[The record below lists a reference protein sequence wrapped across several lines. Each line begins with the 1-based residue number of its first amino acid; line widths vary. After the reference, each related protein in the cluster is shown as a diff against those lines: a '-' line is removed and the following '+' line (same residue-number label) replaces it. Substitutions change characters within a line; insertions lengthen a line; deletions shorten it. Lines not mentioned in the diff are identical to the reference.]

1 MTRFETPQ
9 VAVIG
14 AGEIGRG
21 WAALCVAAGWPVTL
35 YEPDAEILNPAMD
48 AITDR
53 VQALVNLRRADAA
66 VAEEAL
72 NNVVVGRS
80 LLQAVGEAGWIV
92 ECLPD
97 DLPSKVKTLHLTE
110 QVARRSAV
118 LTSSSSGFTPTD
130 LAARLEHPE
139 QLLVLHPLLP
149 VELIPL
155 VEVVPSPQTDPQ
167 VVEDIRF
174 WLSMLGRAPIVLKKE
189 ISGSV
194 AARFSAALWRECI
207 QLVVDGVLD
216 VEDVDRA
223 VALGPALGWAAG
235 GPHLE
240 RHLAAGE
247 WGAEMYLSQSLA
259 DSAKVWNSLAA
270 WSQLEPEAHQRFIKA
285 VIRAYSEHATELR
298 SARDHRLV
306 RLLEALHG

>member
-1 MTRFETPQ
+1 MTRFETPR

-35 YEPDAEILNPAMD
+35 YEPDADLLNPAMD

-53 VQALVNLRRADAA
+53 VQALVDLRRADAT

-80 LLQAVGEAGWIV
+80 LLQAVGEAGWII

-97 DLPSKVKTLHLTE
+97 DLSAKVKALHLTE
-110 QVARRSAV
+110 QVARRAAV
-118 LTSSSSGFTPTD
+118 LTSSSSGFSPTD
-130 LAARLEHPE
+130 LAARLQHPE
-139 QLLVLHPLLP
+139 HLLVLHPMLP

-155 VEVVPSPQTDPQ
+155 VEVVPSPVTKAE

-194 AARFSAALWRECI
+194 AGRFAAALWRECI
-207 QLVVDGVLD
+207 QLVLDGVLD

-223 VALGPALGWAAG
+223 VSLGPALGWAAG

-259 DSAKVWNSLAA
+259 NSGQAWKVLAG

-285 VIRAYSEHATELR
+285 VIRAYADHTAELR

-306 RLLEALHG
+306 RMLEALNG

>member
-35 YEPDAEILNPAMD
+35 YEPDGEILNPAMD
-48 AITDR
+48 AITER
-53 VQALVNLRRADAA
+53 VQSLVDLKRADATI
-66 VAEEAL
+66 AEDAL

-80 LLQAVGEAGWIV
+80 LLQAVGEAGWII

-97 DLPSKVKTLHLTE
+97 DLPAKVKALHLTE

-118 LTSSSSGFTPTD
+118 LSSSSIGFTPTD
-130 LAARLEHPE
+130 LGARLERPE
-139 QLLVLHPLLP
+139 RLLVLNPLLP

-155 VEVVPSPQTDPQ
+155 VEVAPSPRTDPE

-174 WLSMLGRAPIVLKKE
+174 WLSMLGRAPIILKKE
-189 ISGSV
+189 IVGSV
-194 AARFSAALWRECI
+194 ASRFTAALWRECI
-207 QLVVDGVLD
+207 QLVLDGVLD

-223 VALGPALGWAAG
+223 VALGPALGWAAA

-240 RHLAAGE
+240 HHLAAGQ
-247 WGAEMYLSQSLA
+247 WGAEMHLSQQLANFSAVWKSLA
-259 DSAKVWNSLAA
+259 G
-270 WSQLEPEAHQRFIKA
+270 WSQLEPEAHQKF
-285 VIRAYSEHATELR
+285 IRAVVRAYTEHNAELR
-298 SARDHRLV
+298 SARNNRLV
-306 RLLEALHG
+306 RILEALNE

>member
-1 MTRFETPQ
+1 MTRFETPR
-9 VAVIG
+9 VAVVG

-48 AITDR
+48 AITER
-53 VQALVNLRRADAA
+53 VQALVDLHRAEAG

-72 NNVVVGRS
+72 NNLVVGRS
-80 LLQAVGEAGWIV
+80 LLQAVGEAEWII

-97 DLPSKVKTLHLTE
+97 DLPAKVKALHLTE
-110 QVARRSAV
+110 QVTRRSAV
-118 LTSSSSGFTPTD
+118 ISSSSSGFTPTE
-130 LAARLEHPE
+130 LSARLEHRAR
-139 QLLVLHPLLP
+139 LLVLHPMLP

-155 VEVVPSPQTDPQ
+155 VEVVPGPETDGE

-189 ISGSV
+189 LPGSV
-194 AARFSAALWRECI
+194 AGRLTAALWRECI
-207 QLVVDGVLD
+207 QLVLDGVLE

-240 RHLAAGE
+240 HHLADGD
-247 WGAEMYLSQSLA
+247 WSAEMHLSQVLADYAVAWKSLA
-259 DSAKVWNSLAA
+259 GWDH
-270 WSQLEPEAHQRFIKA
+270 LEPEAHQRFVRSVVKA
-285 VIRAYSEHATELR
+285 YAQHTTELR

-306 RLLEALHG
+306 RMLEALNE

>member
-35 YEPDAEILNPAMD
+35 YEPDGEILNPAMD
-48 AITDR
+48 AITER
-53 VQALVNLRRADAA
+53 VQSLVDLKRADATI
-66 VAEEAL
+66 AEDAL

-80 LLQAVGEAGWIV
+80 LLQAVGEAGWII

-97 DLPSKVKTLHLTE
+97 DLPAKVKALHLTE

-118 LTSSSSGFTPTD
+118 LSSSSSGFTPTD
-130 LAARLEHPE
+130 LGARLERPE
-139 QLLVLHPLLP
+139 RLLVLNPLLP

-155 VEVVPSPQTDPQ
+155 VEVAPSPRTDPE

-174 WLSMLGRAPIVLKKE
+174 WLSMLGRAPIILKKE
-189 ISGSV
+189 IVGSV
-194 AARFSAALWRECI
+194 ANRFTAALWRECI
-207 QLVVDGVLD
+207 QLVLDGVLD

-223 VALGPALGWAAG
+223 VALGPALGWAAA

-240 RHLAAGE
+240 HHLAAGQ
-247 WGAEMYLSQSLA
+247 WGAEMHLSQQLGNFSAVWKSLA
-259 DSAKVWNSLAA
+259 G
-270 WSQLEPEAHQRFIKA
+270 WSQLEPEAHQKF
-285 VIRAYSEHATELR
+285 IRAVVRAYTEHNAELR
-298 SARDHRLV
+298 SARNSRLV
-306 RLLEALHG
+306 RILEALNE